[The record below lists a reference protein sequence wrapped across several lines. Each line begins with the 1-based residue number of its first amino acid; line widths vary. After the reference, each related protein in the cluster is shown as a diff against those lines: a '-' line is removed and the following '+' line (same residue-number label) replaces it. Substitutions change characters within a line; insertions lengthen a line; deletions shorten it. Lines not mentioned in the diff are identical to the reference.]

1 MRLVVLALVCTC
13 SLAVCAAAG
22 SARAGKTAGTLSTLD
37 RTFSC
42 KPDSLAPGVRE
53 LDALAIPAGASWT
66 GARQERPSPGYLSL
80 NTGGWKPGA
89 ELVAVRAK
97 VWQRFG
103 AATPPGVFTLS
114 ASCRA
119 AGGSVPLEPKG
130 LDGPTRWAE
139 SVSCL
144 LPGRVVVRVRATL
157 QSAAPWQRA
166 SQTQFGASRNVVAAT
181 LAVRKEKARSPFV
194 VLKLDAKG
202 RTTMWS
208 SPDCN

>member
-1 MRLVVLALVCTC
+1 MRLIVLTLVCT
-13 SLAVCAAAG
+13 SFLAAAAAAG
-22 SARAGKTAGTLSTLD
+22 SAPAREGGTVLATLD

-42 KPDSLAPGVRE
+42 TPDSLAPGVRE
-53 LDALAIPAGASWT
+53 LDALAIPAGSSWT

-119 AGGSVPLEPKG
+119 SRAAVPLQPRG

-144 LPGRVVVRVRATL
+144 LAGKVVVRVRATL

-166 SQTQFGASRNVVAAT
+166 SQAQFGVSRNVVAAT
-181 LAVRKEKARSPFV
+181 LAVRKEKARSPFA
-194 VLKLDAKG
+194 VLKLDARG
-202 RTTMWS
+202 RTTLWV
-208 SPDCN
+208 SPECS

>member
-1 MRLVVLALVCTC
+1 MRLVLLTLVCTC
-13 SLAVCAAAG
+13 CAAASAAAG
-22 SARAGKTAGTLSTLD
+22 STPAREAAGTLSTLD

-42 KPDSLAPGVRE
+42 RPDALAPGVRE
-53 LDALAIPAGASWT
+53 LDALAIPAGSSWT

-119 AGGSVPLEPKG
+119 ARGAVPLEPKG

-144 LPGRVVVRVRATL
+144 LPGRVIVRVRATL

-166 SQTQFGASRNVVAAT
+166 SQSQFGASRNVVAAT
-181 LAVRKEKARSPFV
+181 LSVRKEKARTPFV